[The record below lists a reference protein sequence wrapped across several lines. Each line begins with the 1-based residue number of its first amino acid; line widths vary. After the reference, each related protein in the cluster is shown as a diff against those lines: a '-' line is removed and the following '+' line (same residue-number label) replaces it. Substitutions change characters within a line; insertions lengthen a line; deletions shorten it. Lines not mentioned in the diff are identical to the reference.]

1 MSKHVPPPTGE
12 PLERLDNLAMAV
24 PPKWGEAIL
33 RLAKA
38 TERVAEK
45 LDEMPGAAD
54 VQYIPKARELAKSLI
69 DFLDG
74 LEDTDQDAAIDDGPC
89 DTDELEIAE
98 GDDEPSLGST
108 GHGSGGPIS
117 YRIPVVSAG
126 GEMIHDCEGDE
137 HDGREDVGDDEPSLG
152 SMERHCSNYGAGN
165 DRTGD
170 QSLWADS
177 PGQDLED
184 EHDGAEPDDN
194 EGGDGAKEDYEP
206 SLGWTIDGAFGDP
219 QGDDRELQDHV
230 AERPEQHREKLTTAV
245 TIEDRG
251 WTGRKVIRNLSDS
264 QRDALAERLDP
275 HGSISLE

>member
-12 PLERLDNLAMAV
+12 PLERLDNLVMAV

-38 TERVAEK
+38 TERVAAK

-74 LEDTDQDAAIDDGPC
+74 VEDTDQDAAIDDGPC

-137 HDGREDVGDDEPSLG
+137 HDGREDVGDRRSYQMDPANAREALDETAADSMPSTSTPSLD
-152 SMERHCSNYGAGN
+152 A
-165 DRTGD
+165 
-170 QSLWADS
+170 S
-177 PGQDLED
+177 P
-184 EHDGAEPDDN
+184 A
-194 EGGDGAKEDYEP
+194 
-206 SLGWTIDGAFGDP
+206 
-219 QGDDRELQDHV
+219 
-230 AERPEQHREKLTTAV
+230 TAP
-245 TIEDRG
+245 IIAR
-251 WTGRKVIRNLSDS
+251 R
-264 QRDALAERLDP
+264 
-275 HGSISLE
+275 